1 MIKWKLPYL
10 FHQIKEIT
18 KDTKDCS
25 IVIYQ
30 AVEDYHNQIGNVAN
44 MVLEE
49 LREHFGDLYHAEDET
64 NVSHDTM
71 EERFFIYSFI
81 FVIKIT
87 EMNSWVW
94 YIFLVHIKCFDMEI
108 CWKKSFY

>member
-1 MIKWKLPYL
+1 MKVKTPYL

-64 NVSHDTM
+64 NISHDTM
-71 EERFFIYSFI
+71 EERFFIYSFL
-81 FVIKIT
+81 IKLQKWIV
-87 EMNSWVW
+87 EFGIS
-94 YIFLVHIKCFDMEI
+94 
-108 CWKKSFY
+108 S